1 MGDFEH
7 MLNELQQS
15 AMEQI
20 KNSNIQID
28 KDKLNSFEDIISELV
43 SIRNE
48 FASKLSQLQ
57 NSKEKEIVTFEYS
70 KGGETLHRGY
80 YCPSLVL
87 DLIVGNIKRG
97 KLLKRKPDFGKYSYE
112 YGFDADNRLIRV
124 KGVNEF
130 TTPVSRF
137 DEEFLIYSDDIVL
150 GVEFDN
156 MGHIDVVSKCTYD
169 NGKIVK
175 YERSVCGTQEY
186 ADLYYE
192 EYFYENNMLS
202 EVSIFDVTP
211 RIEIYEEQK
220 YKVELDEDSK
230 IVKLI
235 GGFITNGV
243 AEKDVLDF
251 KK

>member
-1 MGDFEH
+1 MDDFER

-15 AMEQI
+15 AMEQM

-28 KDKLNSFEDIISELV
+28 KDKLNSFKDIISELV
-43 SIRNE
+43 SIRYE
-48 FASKLSQLQ
+48 YASKLPQLQ
-57 NSKEKEIVTFEYS
+57 NSKEKEIITLEYS

-80 YCPSLVL
+80 YCPSLIL
-87 DLIVGNIKRG
+87 DLTVGNFKRG
-97 KLLKRKPDFGKYSYE
+97 KLFKRKPDFGKYSYE
-112 YGFDADNRLIRV
+112 FGFDTDNRLIRV

-130 TTPVSRF
+130 TTAVSRF
-137 DEEFLIYSDDIVL
+137 DEEYLIYTEDIVFGL
-150 GVEFDN
+150 EFNN
-156 MGHIDVVSKCTYD
+156 MGHIEVVSKCTYD

-175 YERSVCGTQEY
+175 YERSVCGTQ
-186 ADLYYE
+186 DYE
-192 EYFYENNMLS
+192 EYFYENNILS

-211 RIEIYEEQK
+211 RIELYEEQK
-220 YKVELDEDSK
+220 YKIELDEDSK

-235 GGFITNGV
+235 GGFVKNGV

>member
-1 MGDFEH
+1 MDDFER
-7 MLNELQQS
+7 MLNEIEQS
-15 AMEQI
+15 AMELLR
-20 KNSNIQID
+20 NSNIQID
-28 KDKLNSFEDIISELV
+28 QDKLNSFKDIISELV

-57 NSKEKEIVTFEYS
+57 NSNEKEIVTFEYS
-70 KGGETLHRGY
+70 KGGELLHRGY
-80 YCPSLVL
+80 YCPSLVF
-87 DLIVGNIKRG
+87 DLIVGNVKRG

-124 KGVNEF
+124 KGVYEF
-130 TTPVSRF
+130 ATPVSRF

-156 MGHIDVVSKCTYD
+156 MGDIDVVCRCTYD

-175 YERSVCGTQEY
+175 YERSVCGTLEY

-211 RIEIYEEQK
+211 RIETYEEQK
-220 YKVELDEDSK
+220 YKVDLDEGGK

-235 GGFITNGV
+235 GGFITSGV
-243 AEKDVLDF
+243 AEKDVYDF